1 MQITQSKAMTVLK
14 SIAERAGLDV
24 QSLKNNRPT
33 RYLEGSKA
41 KGSRTT
47 KRHSFIG
54 MCSFDDLMEV
64 EKVVSDAIDLFM
76 DKTRS
81 KEQKV
86 WLVKRE
92 CGKRKR
98 A

>member
-1 MQITQSKAMTVLK
+1 MQIEQSKAGRVLK
-14 SIAERAGLDV
+14 SIAEKAGLDV
-24 QSLKNNRPT
+24 KGLKNNPST
-33 RYLEGSKA
+33 KYLEGSKA

-47 KRHSFIG
+47 KRHRFIG
-54 MCSFDDLMEV
+54 IWSLDDLMKV
-64 EKVVSDAIDLFM
+64 EKVVSDAIDLFT